1 MDKYLPKIIGFFINL
16 VSIFSSKYA
25 AHIAIKLFS
34 SPFKGKTKPHQAK
47 YLNKAIQEPLTY
59 KDLTIQTYHWQGHK
73 DTVLLAHGWESNSY
87 RWKDLISIL
96 KQANYNVVALDAP
109 AHGSSSGKLFNA
121 IIYSE
126 CIHAVAKKFKASV
139 IIGHSVGAMATVFS
153 QYNMPKKHLN
163 KIVLLGAPSNFTG
176 IFSRYSKLMGYN
188 TAVKTAINQYI
199 QKRFNH
205 LPNYFSASNF
215 SRNFTVK
222 GLIIHDEKDK
232 IIPFQDGLDY
242 KKCYTNSKFISTSG
256 LGHGLKSDTLYNHI
270 LEFLNK

>member
-1 MDKYLPKIIGFFINL
+1 MDRYIPKIIGFFINFTS
-16 VSIFSSKYA
+16 VFSSKYA
-25 AHIAIKLFS
+25 AQIAITLFS
-34 SPFKGKTKPHQAK
+34 SPFKGKTKPHEAK
-47 YLNKAIQEPLTY
+47 YLSKAIQKPLTY

-96 KQANYNVVALDAP
+96 KQANYNIVALDAP

-126 CIHAVAKKFKASV
+126 CINAVAKKFKATI
-139 IIGHSVGAMATVFS
+139 IIGHSFGGMAAVFS
-153 QYNMPKKHLN
+153 QYNRPQKHLN
-163 KIVLLGAPSNFTG
+163 KMVLLGAPSNFTG
-176 IFSRYSKLMGYN
+176 IFSRYSKLMSYN
-188 TAVKTAINQYI
+188 SRVNNAMNLHILKYFNQ
-199 QKRFNH
+199 

-215 SRNFTVK
+215 SRNFTAK
-222 GLIIHDEKDK
+222 GLIIHDKKDK

-242 KKCYTNSKFISTSG
+242 KECYTHSKFISTTG
-256 LGHGLKSDTLYNHI
+256 LGHGLKSDTIYNHI